1 MVTWHVELLPDVLQM
16 RLEKGAADRDEDLRI
31 NTKGDIA
38 PLREPV
44 TEPMVIT
51 EDELRVEGGA
61 LVFLDRKGN
70 ITRVIG
76 PTAYFRVY
84 PVQS

>member
-16 RLEKGAADRDEDLRI
+16 RLEKEAADREEDLRL
-31 NTKGDIA
+31 NTKGDVV
-38 PLREPV
+38 PFREPV
-44 TEPMVIT
+44 TEPLVIT
-51 EDELRVEGGA
+51 GDELRVEGGA
-61 LVFLDRKGN
+61 LVFLDRKGD